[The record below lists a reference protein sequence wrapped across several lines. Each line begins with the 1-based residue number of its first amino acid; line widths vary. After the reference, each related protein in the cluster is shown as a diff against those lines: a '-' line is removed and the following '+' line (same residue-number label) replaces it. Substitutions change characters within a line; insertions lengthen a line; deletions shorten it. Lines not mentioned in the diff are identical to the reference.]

1 MMTILIFFSTKQ
13 NRTDNDP
20 ACHCAAAAV
29 IRRRNRAPSKLLYAE
44 QAVVDQPHD
53 KPGRGRKKI
62 LVTLFVSQGESLAAM
77 LNVNVAKH
85 PHAINERGMASLETG
100 RVEK

>member
-1 MMTILIFFSTKQ
+1 MI
-13 NRTDNDP
+13 
-20 ACHCAAAAV
+20 
-29 IRRRNRAPSKLLYAE
+29 
-44 QAVVDQPHD
+44 DQPHD

-85 PHAINERGMASLETG
+85 PHAINERGMASLETE
-100 RVEK
+100 RRE